1 MKKIATPLE
10 VAYQVLVMS
19 SDVLSGHT
27 TGQIVMVAG
36 GMEGRSSPISF
47 LILSSR
53 CGDRKQQAD
62 DGRRLAVLPFF

>member
-19 SDVLSGHT
+19 SDVLSSHT

-36 GMEGRSSPISF
+36 GMEGQPPSPPHNSW
-47 LILSSR
+47 
-53 CGDRKQQAD
+53 Q
-62 DGRRLAVLPFF
+62 

>member
-36 GMEGRSSPISF
+36 GMEGRSSPI
-47 LILSSR
+47 LLR
-53 CGDRKQQAD
+53 H
-62 DGRRLAVLPFF
+62 

>member
-36 GMEGRSSPISF
+36 GMEGTVQPF
-47 LILSSR
+47 LISSSR
-53 CGDRKQQAD
+53 RSNRIQKAD
-62 DGRRLAVLPFF
+62 DSRRVAVLPIF